1 MIVWMSMTPQTYLDR
16 PWTFARLSTVISLAS
31 NTSKQHHRQ
40 NSSSRFYSASRDLKH
55 CLWVPA
61 SLLSRYPLKILQL
74 PPYFPESCPC
84 QQTLLCSYS
93 TDGSPAFSSH
103 DTMSYRLCQPSHP
116 HTGFIDCSH
125 SGLTVECEFTC
136 RPRPEE
142 TQQSSECAKIPR
154 NAMRESS
161 VWGETSRLK
170 TSQKRS
176 IIHVNTIGMH

>member
-1 MIVWMSMTPQTYLDR
+1 MIVWMSMTPQTYLVR

-31 NTSKQHHRQ
+31 NTSKQHHQQQQLQQVLQRL
-40 NSSSRFYSASRDLKH
+40 SWLKALLMGP
-55 CLWVPA
+55 CITSVP
-61 SLLSRYPLKILQL
+61 LRYPLTILQL

-103 DTMSYRLCQPSHP
+103 DTMIYSLCHPSHP

-142 TQQSSECAKIPR
+142 SQQSSECAKIPR
-154 NAMRESS
+154 NAMREFCLFE
-161 VWGETSRLK
+161 GTLK
-170 TSQKRS
+170 IENFS
-176 IIHVNTIGMH
+176 NAA

>member
-1 MIVWMSMTPQTYLDR
+1 M
-16 PWTFARLSTVISLAS
+16 FALELSRGCQLSSVSLAI
-31 NTSKQHHRQ
+31 RQ
-40 NSSSRFYSASRDLKH
+40 NSINNNSSSRFCSASRDLKH

-103 DTMSYRLCQPSHP
+103 DTMIYSLCHPSHP

-142 TQQSSECAKIPR
+142 SQQSSECAKIPR

-161 VWGETSRLK
+161 VCLRGHLRLK
-170 TSQKRS
+170 TSQTQHNS
-176 IIHVNTIGMH
+176 YNS